1 MARYREDARAL
12 DRLVEP
18 QRVHRDVYTD
28 AEVFQLEMER
38 LWARTWIYAGHTSQV
53 PNPGDFI
60 TLDIAA
66 QPVIMVRHTDNTV
79 RVLLNRC
86 AHKGTKVVYD
96 TAGNAGKVFRC
107 PYHAWTYRTDGTL
120 LNVPLKE
127 GYAPSVQH
135 GGMTQVQS
143 ETYRG
148 FVFARIAKD
157 GIGFKEYFGDSLS
170 SIDNLADRS
179 PEGELEITG
188 GCLRYL
194 HNCNWKMFVENLND
208 TMHPMVAHASS
219 AGTAKRLWQDK
230 PADLPKPMAIEQYV
244 PFANDYKFFDDMGV
258 RVYAHG
264 HSFSG
269 VHFSIHSSYSAI
281 TGYEEQMQKKHGAEK
296 AKAILGTV
304 RHNTVYYPSLTIKGA
319 IQSIRVARPLAA
331 DRTLIES
338 WTFRLKGAPDKLL
351 QRTVMYNRL
360 INSPMSVVG
369 HDDLHAYRS
378 IQEGLAADGNE
389 WVSLHRNFDPAEAA
403 HYATGAE
410 LTCNGTS
417 EVSMRNQFRAW
428 REFMLPA

>member
-1 MARYREDARAL
+1 MVVGDGGLIPKERYVSSE
-12 DRLVEP
+12 
-18 QRVHRDVYTD
+18 
-28 AEVFQLEMER
+28 FLELELER
-38 LWARTWIYAGHTSQV
+38 LWSRSWVYVGHASQV
-53 PNPGDFI
+53 PAAGDYI
-60 TLDIAA
+60 TVDIAA
-66 QPVIMVRHTDNTV
+66 KPLLMVRQADGSI
-79 RVLLNRC
+79 RVLMNRC
-86 AHKGTKVVYD
+86 AHKGTKVVGD
-96 TAGNAGKVFRC
+96 AAGNAGKAFRC
-107 PYHAWTYRTDGTL
+107 PYHAWAYRTDGSL
-120 LNVPLKE
+120 LAIPLKQ
-127 GYAPSVQH
+127 GYDGTRLQE
-135 GGMTQVQS
+135 TQAAQGLARV
-143 ETYRG
+143 EHVEAYRG
-148 FVFARIAKD
+148 FVFARLSQD
-157 GIGFKEYFGDSLS
+157 GLGFREYFGDSLS

-230 PADLPKPMAIEQYV
+230 PPELPKPMAIEQYA

-269 VHFSIHSSYSAI
+269 VNFSIHSSYSAI
-281 TGYEEQMQKKHGAEK
+281 SDYEERMNRAYGAER
-296 AKAILGTV
+296 ARAILGTV

-338 WTFRLKGAPDKLL
+338 WTFRLKGAPDSLL

-369 HDDLHAYRS
+369 HDDLHCYRS
-378 IQEGLAADGNE
+378 IQEGLAAQGNE
-389 WVSLHRNFDPAEAA
+389 WVSLHRNFDPAEEGA
-403 HYATGAE
+403 AE
-410 LTCNGTS
+410 LTANGTS
-417 EVSMRNQFRAW
+417 DISMRNQFRAW
-428 REFMLPA
+428 RELMCQQ